1 MNDVNGI
8 ERWRQWAGT
17 LFVDDTADYLLT
29 GDDYPVNALEV
40 AFTDTADRHVA
51 VNVAPNGTYG
61 QIYQHSRME
70 RLHRC
75 HRQPTRM
82 APARVPP
89 APRRHSIPTAR

>member
-1 MNDVNGI
+1 MAHN
-8 ERWRQWAGT
+8 WTLPLSAAGNNSS
-17 LFVDDTADYLLT
+17 LFVDETADYLLT
-29 GDDYPVNALEV
+29 GDHPINALEV

-51 VNVAPNGTYG
+51 GNVAPNGTYPTD
-61 QIYQHSRME
+61 QHSRME

-75 HRQPTRM
+75 HRRPTRM